1 MTISFFSPQQT
12 RETTSQLQPELSA
25 PTADDVRGDHG
36 LRLVARVAD
45 APHPHSVLESSGGV
59 HLRARDAPAGGGA
72 AANRRRRRNSNSD
85 QDLARDEPA
94 ESFRLAHRDSDG
106 DDDDGVLAS
115 AEDRGREAEGGLGQ
129 QLRRNQLGTALVAVG
144 QDVGL
149 DDAFAVVR
157 QVVSV
162 VRLSQAEKQ
171 EEEEAL
177 TPVPSTS

>member
-1 MTISFFSPQQT
+1 MTNSFFSPQQT
-12 RETTSQLQPELSA
+12 RETTSKLQPELSA
-25 PTADDVRGDHG
+25 STADGIRGDHR
-36 LRLVARVAD
+36 LRLVARVAG
-45 APHPHSVLESSGGV
+45 APHPHSVLESPGGV

-72 AANRRRRRNSNSD
+72 AARRRRLGRNSD
-85 QDLARDEPA
+85 QDPARDEPA
-94 ESFRLAHRDSDG
+94 ESFRVAHRDTDG
-106 DDDDGVLAS
+106 DDDDGVLAA

-129 QLRRNQLGTALVAVG
+129 QLRRNQLGAALVAVG

-171 EEEEAL
+171 EEEAL